1 MYYAILIKKI
11 SNLNDLCIQRLNFSI
26 DLSKFNEFK
35 TYSLISYRTMLAF
48 GDKNDRYFKNAAKEY
63 GEDKMLSPE
72 EITAKYPAIENL
84 PDTYT
89 GYVTQDSG
97 IIKSQVALEAYK
109 LLCDNRGVELQ
120 FNTKII
126 EVSQNQVKTESGICY
141 NADNVVVASGPFSQD
156 LLDPKDENL
165 VSIEQEY
172 YQLDDNSGLPELFIE
187 AGAHGAYNG

>member
-1 MYYAILIKKI
+1 
-11 SNLNDLCIQRLNFSI
+11 
-26 DLSKFNEFK
+26 
-35 TYSLISYRTMLAF
+35 MLAF